1 MVARSGQAVRAAPEG
16 PDGSI
21 AIDWPVGTVLGFVLL
36 AAVTFLSVLVLADP
50 GSSDVSKFWLP
61 WMTSLSERGLVAGY
75 AANQT
80 DYPPL
85 AMVVLAAV
93 SAMARALDIPLFVAL
108 KLSLLGFLLATTGT
122 FWGLSRSV
130 AMAAALQLSLVL
142 NSVAL
147 GYLDVYF
154 APTLLASLWALRARR
169 PVLFATLFAVTCL
182 IKWQPLLLA
191 PFAGAH
197 LLGDDAWRAGRWVD
211 RLRNALTL
219 LALPA
224 GLVVAVTFSVFGTP
238 ILLALVKAGGNYMLS
253 GEALNLGWV
262 VTHVLHV
269 LDPGRFG
276 PLVGGEA
283 TPVQCVRAC
292 GLVLLPFKAIFL
304 LLYGTVWVA
313 FVRTTRSFDGFAF
326 YALAGCLAYFIA
338 DHGVHENHLFLA
350 VLLAAVCWAQD
361 RTLGKLF
368 LIWALAA
375 NLNLVLFQGFD
386 GRGFPGGRALLVDA
400 ALPLSVLVTLLGAWH
415 IAIALRRVGWVSAS
429 RLRRAASP
437 A

>member
-1 MVARSGQAVRAAPEG
+1 VVTRPEHAVRAAPEG
-16 PDGSI
+16 ADGST
-21 AIDWPVGTVLGFVLL
+21 AIDGPAGTVLGFVLL
-36 AAVTFLSVLVLADP
+36 GAVALLSVLVLADP

-61 WMTSLSERGLVAGY
+61 WMAKLSERGLAAGY
-75 AANQT
+75 AANQA

-85 AMVVLAAV
+85 TMVVLTGV
-93 SAMARALDIPLFVAL
+93 SAVARVLDLPPFVAL
-108 KLSLLGFLLATTGT
+108 KLSLLSFLLATTGT
-122 FWGLSRSV
+122 FWVLSRSA

-169 PVLFATLFAVTCL
+169 PVLFATLFAITCL

-211 RLRNALTL
+211 RLRNALML
-219 LALPA
+219 LVLPA

-253 GEALNLGWV
+253 GEALNLGWI

-292 GLVLLPFKAIFL
+292 GLVLLPFKATFL
-304 LLYGTVWVA
+304 LLYGVVWLA
-313 FVRTTRSFDGFAF
+313 FVRTTRSFEDFAF
-326 YALAGCLAYFIA
+326 YALAGYLAYFVA

-368 LIWALAA
+368 LTWALAA

-386 GRGFPGGRALLVDA
+386 GSGFPFGRVVLVDA
-400 ALPLSVLVTLLGAWH
+400 ALPLSVLFTLLCTWH
-415 IAIALRRVGWVSAS
+415 IAIALRRVGWG
-429 RLRRAASP
+429 RPPGLRRARSP